1 MSGARVARRR
11 IAARVVLLD
20 PDDRVLLMRYAWPLS
35 ERPTRQTGRRRFWTT
50 PGGGLRPGETYE
62 QAVAREIVEETG
74 LRGLAVGP
82 AVWQRRAEFD
92 WGTERLLVHERFF
105 VARAPRAELGAE
117 VVAAHRREGILGHRW
132 WTPADLADPAET
144 IYPAGFPSLLR
155 ALLSDGPPA
164 VPLRLVENE

>member
-1 MSGARVARRR
+1 VSGARVARRR

-35 ERPTRQTGRRRFWTT
+35 GRRFWTT

-62 QAVAREIVEETG
+62 RAVAREIVEETG
-74 LRGLAVGP
+74 LTGLAVGP

-92 WGTERLLVHERFF
+92 WGHERLLVHERFF
-105 VARAPRAELGAE
+105 LARVPRVELGADL
-117 VVAAHRREGILGHRW
+117 VAAHRREGILEHRW
-132 WTPADLADPAET
+132 WTPAELAEPAET
-144 IYPAGFPSLLR
+144 IYPAGFPALLR

-164 VPLRLVENE
+164 VPLRLVEDD